1 MRACVCVR
9 VRGGFSLSAV
19 RSAAARGLCHVF
31 KFSCFP
37 LCAVACSPRRTEW
50 TWLSFSPSC
59 SLSFSLPL
67 SSSFSLSLARS
78 LAHALS
84 PSTSLSRAR
93 ALSLSLPPPFSL
105 ADVHGV
111 EWLPFWAFR
120 SIDEVDVAVMWRN
133 FDSVWLAPRATRRY
147 LWVHDPLA
155 LASDQVLFS
164 SCPVYG
170 VDQEWVPSLSRSLLQ
185 KSPIP

>member
-1 MRACVCVR
+1 M
-9 VRGGFSLSAV
+9 G
-19 RSAAARGLCHVF
+19 
-31 KFSCFP
+31 
-37 LCAVACSPRRTEW
+37 E
-50 TWLSFSPSC
+50 
-59 SLSFSLPL
+59 
-67 SSSFSLSLARS
+67 LARHKVQQIFAGS
-78 LAHALS
+78 VLTPS
-84 PSTSLSRAR
+84 PPAPPR
-93 ALSLSLPPPFSL
+93 PPPPLSL

-164 SCPVYG
+164 SFPVYG
-170 VDQEWVPSLSRSLLQ
+170 VEEEWVPALSRSLLQ
-185 KSPIP
+185 KSPVPYKRALFLKFLRSLLQKSPFK